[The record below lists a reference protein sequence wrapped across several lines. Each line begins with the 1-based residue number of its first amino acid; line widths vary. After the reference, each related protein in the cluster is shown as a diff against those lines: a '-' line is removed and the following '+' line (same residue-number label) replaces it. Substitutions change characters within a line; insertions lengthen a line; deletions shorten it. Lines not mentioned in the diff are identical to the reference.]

1 MKVFSIYTG
10 LVLLVD
16 KVRGGYNFTR
26 KKERGIIKMKKSA
39 LLFSMLLFLGITG
52 CTNNST
58 TSNAS
63 SSLFSS
69 TTSSQENQQRYTITF
84 ENCDFEDLVVVEGT
98 SFAKPNDPI
107 AEEGYLF
114 DGWYLD
120 AQFIQEATFPL
131 IIQSNVVLYAKF
143 SEIKEYFLE
152 AREKT
157 LSNGYT
163 YTDHLNVTTSILGI
177 AGPQALREGTI
188 SKRNDGD
195 LTYKA
200 HYLSSGLLL
209 VDGEEYILE
218 RLGNK
223 ETIRL
228 NEDGH
233 LTKYEVER
241 LEDVKDGS
249 VYAKA
254 IFEYASEDIEKVI
267 DSGNGLY
274 EIKTT
279 ANTSSVISSTLSILG
294 SSFVQG
300 LISVLPEVG
309 NTFTMFVTFDDGYID
324 TYTYEFEIEVAST
337 ILNFAY
343 SLDFN
348 QYNETSALVP
358 PTFDNVLLGQ
368 NEINQEIN
376 ETVKTIYTNYKDLNP
391 SSYSYELDVV
401 LENEDQTF
409 DTNVKGKTIR
419 TNQNETIYFNNKISL
434 NTNFDEY
441 YEDVEN
447 YEIYRANLLN
457 GEVYNAIDRTWPL
470 SNEYHLSTS
479 RNEIDAYYLFLDV
492 DFYTISN
499 INALEKETNQ
509 YHFVL
514 NQNGVVELLNL
525 FEAHTYIL
533 KEDANKYSP
542 FGNYDSNKLIL
553 EEAFLIISFDEQQQL
568 EEITLEVSGDID
580 SQFVNFESSTYDFT
594 LMYNLKVES
603 ISTYEIPETTDDIE
617 LS

>member
-1 MKVFSIYTG
+1 
-10 LVLLVD
+10 
-16 KVRGGYNFTR
+16 
-26 KKERGIIKMKKSA
+26 MKKSA

-63 SSLFSS
+63 SSSFSS

-84 ENCDFEDLVVVEGT
+84 ENCDFEDIVVVEGT

-107 AEEGYLF
+107 AEKGYLF

-131 IIQSNVVLYAKF
+131 IIQSNVALYAKF

-200 HYLSSGLLL
+200 HYISSGLLL

-309 NTFTMFVTFDDGYID
+309 NTFTMFVTFDEGYID

-348 QYNETSALVP
+348 QYNETSILVP

-368 NEINQEIN
+368 NKINQEIN
-376 ETVKTIYTNYKDLNP
+376 ETIKTIYTNYKDLNP

-542 FGNYDSNKLIL
+542 FGNYDSNRLIL

>member
-69 TTSSQENQQRYTITF
+69 TTSSQENQKRYTITF

-120 AQFIQEATFPL
+120 AQLIQEATFP
-131 IIQSNVVLYAKF
+131 ITIQSNVTLYAKF
-143 SEIKEYFLE
+143 SKIKEYFLE

-376 ETVKTIYTNYKDLNP
+376 ETIKTIYTNYKDLNP

-514 NQNGVVELLNL
+514 NQKGVVELLNL

-533 KEDANKYSP
+533 KEDASKYSP
-542 FGNYDSNKLIL
+542 FGNYDSNQLIL
-553 EEAFLIISFDEQQQL
+553 EEAFLIISFDEQHQL